1 MDVTSSRDDGSDAD
15 DAAVAAVAAAAV
27 VLAVVALPLPVA
39 ETRASTKE
47 AGYGGATTD
56 EEREVRPLVVPAL
69 RRGLTNRQS
78 PFVSFIGRRRRRD
91 C

>member
-27 VLAVVALPLPVA
+27 VLAVALPLPVA